1 MYASLAE
8 LARVNA
14 LQALSMRVMFTL
26 LIRTYASTAA
36 LAQTLALQ
44 ELSFPANNSDIYSLP
59 KEKSA
64 TCHRLRFS
72 FLYPFE
78 GYIFKLKTRS

>member
-36 LAQTLALQ
+36 LAQMLALQ
-44 ELSFPANNSDIYSLP
+44 ELSFPANNSDIY
-59 KEKSA
+59 
-64 TCHRLRFS
+64 
-72 FLYPFE
+72 
-78 GYIFKLKTRS
+78 RSS

>member
-59 KEKSA
+59 KRKKRDLSQA
-64 TCHRLRFS
+64 AL
-72 FLYPFE
+72 FLFVPF
-78 GYIFKLKTRS
+78 